1 MGQAMRRAKLEIY
14 RDARS
19 EWRWR
24 LRASNGRI
32 VADSGEGYCRHAS
45 VRKAV
50 ERVRSILAD
59 DVPVV
64 EVKR

>member
-1 MGQAMRRAKLEIY
+1 MRSAKLEIY
-14 RDARS
+14 RDAKR

-32 VADSGEGYCRHAS
+32 VADSGEGYR
-45 VRKAV
+45 RKASLLGGI
-50 ERVRSILAD
+50 ECARDLLKG

-64 EVKR
+64 EVQQ

>member
-1 MGQAMRRAKLEIY
+1 MRHAKLQIY
-14 RDARS
+14 RDGRR

-32 VADSGEGYCRHAS
+32 LADSGEGYRRRAS
-45 VRKAV
+45 VYEAV
-50 ERVRSILAD
+50 ERVKSILAG

-64 EVKR
+64 EVVR

>member
-1 MGQAMRRAKLEIY
+1 MRTAKLQIY
-14 RDARS
+14 RDARR

-32 VADSGEGYCRHAS
+32 VADSGEGYRRRA
-45 VRKAV
+45 AV
-50 ERVRSILAD
+50 YEAVKRVRSILAG

-64 EVKR
+64 EVKP

>member
-1 MGQAMRRAKLEIY
+1 MRTAKLQIY
-14 RDARS
+14 RDAKR

-32 VADSGEGYCRHAS
+32 LADSGEGYRRRA
-45 VRKAV
+45 AV
-50 ERVRSILAD
+50 YEAVKRVRSILAG

-64 EVKR
+64 EVQP

>member
-1 MGQAMRRAKLEIY
+1 MRAAKLEIY
-14 RDARS
+14 RDAKR

-32 VADSGEGYCRHAS
+32 
-45 VRKAV
+45 
-50 ERVRSILAD
+50 LAG

-64 EVKR
+64 EVMP